1 MQDLKVAT
9 LQKKDITHK
18 IHIRNTDIFLFAV
31 ATLMFGT
38 LENAVKRLF
47 SRDTHLQFGFGSLL
61 TMLVIY
67 FLLICWATGTSVASG
82 ALVPML

>member
-1 MQDLKVAT
+1 MLFLVINAGFEGGYIAK
-9 LQKKDITHK
+9 K
-18 IHIRNTDIFLFAV
+18 IHAKDIFLFAV

>member
-1 MQDLKVAT
+1 MYLN
-9 LQKKDITHK
+9 DIAMLHLNNIIFITF
-18 IHIRNTDIFLFAV
+18 RNNWFPLFLV

-47 SRDTHLQFGFGSLL
+47 SRDTHLQFGYGSLL

>member
-1 MQDLKVAT
+1 MLFLVINAGFEGGYIAK
-9 LQKKDITHK
+9 K
-18 IHIRNTDIFLFAV
+18 IHNPKDIFLFAV

>member
-1 MQDLKVAT
+1 
-9 LQKKDITHK
+9 
-18 IHIRNTDIFLFAV
+18 
-31 ATLMFGT
+31 MFGT

-47 SRDTHLQFGFGSLL
+47 SRDTHLQFGYGSLL